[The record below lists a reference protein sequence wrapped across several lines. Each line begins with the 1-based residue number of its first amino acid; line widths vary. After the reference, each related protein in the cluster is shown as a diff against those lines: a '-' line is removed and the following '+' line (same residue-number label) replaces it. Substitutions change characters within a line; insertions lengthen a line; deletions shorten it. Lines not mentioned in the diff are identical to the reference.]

1 MSEAAP
7 RIGKI
12 VLRDFRFFPGNETY
26 TFDLGD
32 DGKNLLLFG
41 ENGCGKSSL
50 FHALRLLLR
59 ESTPGQEFAAYR
71 NIFSPGEEG
80 TIAVELTAGMAQDF
94 KWEYG
99 EPHLATSGDT
109 AFLELA
115 RRVTFLDYKALLRTS
130 LLHEDA
136 YWVNLFSLLVE
147 TLLRDAELPDGQ
159 TVFQH
164 WEAVR
169 DFKPPE
175 TPPEPDEDEEEC
187 PTAAEQINAAA
198 QGFMSQLEEFLNV
211 SAGGG
216 RGLVARANELLAK
229 LTSDLEVQTD
239 VGTLLIKDIS
249 EDPSVHPHTFNG
261 AEVRLRAVYAGH
273 SIDHPALFLN
283 EARLTAIALALYL
296 AATEATT
303 PSTRGVQMPRVLVL
317 DDVLIGLDFAN
328 RLPVLRMLNEE
339 FLDWQVILMT
349 FDRVW
354 FDLARKYTE
363 NSDLWRSLTLRE
375 LPSAAGQSG
384 RPIVEPCADLL
395 SRAEAHLQSG
405 DLMAAAVYIRAAFE
419 ARVKNA
425 CRDHGIKVAYKP
437 VPRDVRI
444 DQLWEAI
451 VERQKARQERGDV
464 DFIDPNLM
472 NDVETVRSVVLN
484 RLSHSG
490 TPMLT
495 SSEVKM
501 ALDAVRRLQRHHFR
515 KSNRPAA

>member
-1 MSEAAP
+1 MSETAP

-12 VLRDFRFFPGNETY
+12 VLRDFRFFAGNETY

-41 ENGCGKSSL
+41 GNGCGKSSL

-59 ESTPGQEFAAYR
+59 ESAPGQGFAAYR
-71 NIFSPGEEG
+71 NIFSPGDEG
-80 TIAVELTAGMAQDF
+80 TIAVELTAGMPQNF

-99 EPHLATSGDT
+99 EPHPATSGDI
-109 AFLELA
+109 AFLERA
-115 RRVTFLDYKALLRTS
+115 RRITFLDYKALLRIS

-136 YWVNLFSLLVE
+136 DCVNLFSLLVE

-164 WEAVR
+164 WDAVQHFR
-169 DFKPPE
+169 SPE
-175 TPPEPDEDEEEC
+175 PPPEPDEDEEEF
-187 PTAAEQINAAA
+187 PTAGEQISAAA
-198 QGFMSQLEEFLNV
+198 QRFMVQLEEFLNV

-216 RGLVARANELLAK
+216 RCLVARANELLAK
-229 LTSDLEVQTD
+229 LTSDLEVQTE
-239 VGTLLIKDIS
+239 VGTLLVKDIS
-249 EDPSVHPHTFNG
+249 QDPSLHPHTFNG
-261 AEVRLRAVYAGH
+261 AEVRLKAVYAGYP
-273 SIDHPALFLN
+273 IDHPALFLN
-283 EARLTAIALALYL
+283 EARLTAIALAPYL
-296 AATEATT
+296 AAAEATT
-303 PSTRGVQMPRVLVL
+303 PRTGGPQMPRLLVL

-339 FLDWQVILMT
+339 FSDWQVILLT

-354 FDLARKYTE
+354 FDLAREYTE
-363 NSDLWRSLTLRE
+363 NSGRWKHLALRE
-375 LPSAAGQSG
+375 LPAAPGQPG
-384 RPIVEPCADLL
+384 RPVVEPCADLL

-419 ARVKNA
+419 TRVKNV
-425 CRDHGIKVAYKP
+425 CREHGIKVAYKP
-437 VPRDVRI
+437 DPRDVRI

-451 VERQKARQERGDV
+451 VERQKARQETGEI
-464 DFIDPNLM
+464 DFIDPGAM
-472 NDVETVRSVVLN
+472 NDVESVRSVVLN

-490 TPMLT
+490 TPLLT
-495 SSEVKM
+495 SNEVKM
-501 ALDAVRRLQRHHFR
+501 ALDAVRRLLRHRFK

>member
-1 MSEAAP
+1 MSEIAP

-80 TIAVELTAGMAQDF
+80 TIAVELTAGMPQDF

-99 EPHLATSGDT
+99 EPHPATSGDT
-109 AFLELA
+109 PFLELA

-130 LLHEDA
+130 FLHEDA
-136 YWVNLFSLLVE
+136 DSVNLFSLLVE
-147 TLLRDAELPDGQ
+147 TLLRDAELPDGR
-159 TVFQH
+159 TVLQH
-164 WEAVR
+164 WDSVR
-169 DFKPPE
+169 RFKPTEP
-175 TPPEPDEDEEEC
+175 PPEPDEDEEEF
-187 PTAAEQINAAA
+187 PAAEELINAAA
-198 QGFMSQLEEFLNV
+198 QRFMSQLGEFLNV
-211 SAGGG
+211 SPGG
-216 RGLVARANELLAK
+216 GLVARANELLAM
-229 LTSDLEVQTD
+229 LTGDLEVHTE
-239 VGTLLIKDIS
+239 VGVPRVKEIS
-249 EDPSVHPHTFNG
+249 DDPSDRPHAFLG
-261 AEVRLRAVYAGH
+261 ADVRLKAIYAGYV
-273 SIDHPALFLN
+273 IEHPALFLN
-283 EARLTAIALALYL
+283 EARLTAIALGLYL
-296 AATEATT
+296 AAAEATT
-303 PSTRGVQMPRVLVL
+303 PSTSGVQMPRLLVL

-328 RLPVLRMLNEE
+328 RLPLLRILNEE
-339 FLDWQVILMT
+339 FSDWRVILTT

-354 FDLARKYTE
+354 FDLAREYTE
-363 NSDLWRSLTLRE
+363 NSGRWKHLTIRE
-375 LPSAAGQSG
+375 LPTAPGQPG
-384 RPIVEPCADLL
+384 RPVVEPCADLL
-395 SRAEAHLQSG
+395 NRADAHLQSG

-419 ARVKNA
+419 TRVKNV
-425 CRDHGIKVAYKP
+425 CRDHAIRVAYKP
-437 VPRDVRI
+437 DPRDVRI

-451 VERQKARQERGDV
+451 VDRQKARQERGNV
-464 DFIDPNLM
+464 DFIDPGLM

-490 TPMLT
+490 TPTLT

-501 ALDAVRRLQRHHFR
+501 ALDTVRRLQRHHFK
-515 KSNRPAA
+515 KSNRPTA